1 MKTFLIIYN
10 KNTKQLIDEYEEID
24 NPNTTFNNWFFESNI
39 SFEVFQNIIAFYFIG
54 SVNKEDRR
62 SGVITFD
69 GINKKLIFNE
79 NPLYL
84 VLNEEGVN
92 YVRQSDQNILW
103 DDKYNNYVLVPEDL
117 DELDDEDSYT
127 IVLPLEVVIPSM
139 DAFLEAKTKYHFF
152 ISKKGKLFN
161 SEVGTPLKYKSFY
174 KKCKVCGNITL
185 FKIDDM
191 LEGKNVNC
199 IKCNV
204 LVDTKSKKMN

>member
-117 DELDDEDSYT
+117 EELDDEDSYT

-152 ISKKGKLFN
+152 ISKKGKYFN

-174 KKCKVCGNITL
+174 KKCKVCGNTTVL
-185 FKIDDM
+185 KIDDM
-191 LEGKNVNC
+191 LEGKKVNC
-199 IKCNV
+199 VKCNV
-204 LVDTKSKKMN
+204 PVKTKITI